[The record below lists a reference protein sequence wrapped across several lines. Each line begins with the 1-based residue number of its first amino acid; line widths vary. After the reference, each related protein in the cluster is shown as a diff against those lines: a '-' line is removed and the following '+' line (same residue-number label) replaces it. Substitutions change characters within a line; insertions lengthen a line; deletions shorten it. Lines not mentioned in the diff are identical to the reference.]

1 MELSM
6 LRGKITYLIIVLFFL
21 FLPGCGEKIEPGTTE
36 KAKQKVVAAPVAVA
50 ATTHQAFVY
59 EAVGNVEARTES
71 TVSSKV
77 MGTVKSVH
85 VREGDTVKTGDLLVE
100 VDKESAEAQ
109 LRKAEAGLAEAKRA
123 EESARFALAAAK
135 AGAELTGAT
144 YNRFLKLLEEA
155 SASRQEFDEIE
166 AKNLQAKASL
176 AQAAAMLE
184 AASYRIAQAKASSE
198 SARINI
204 KDADVRAPYDGKV
217 TAKMVDVGDL
227 ASSGTPLLKLE
238 KEGVYCVVLVLPE
251 KHIQAVRIG
260 QKATVT
266 IASLQDKKLEGFIGR
281 IDPSADKKSR
291 SFRIR
296 VALPEDR
303 DIRSGMFARV
313 MIPVGEGGMM
323 LVPASA
329 VVRKGQLEGVYL
341 LDDEKRAHFRLIRT
355 GRTFGDSVEVLTG
368 IKDGARYVVKSVPDL
383 ADGVRVEGAE

>member
-1 MELSM
+1 
-6 LRGKITYLIIVLFFL
+6 
-21 FLPGCGEKIEPGTTE
+21 
-36 KAKQKVVAAPVAVA
+36 
-50 ATTHQAFVY
+50 
-59 EAVGNVEARTES
+59 
-71 TVSSKV
+71 
-77 MGTVKSVH
+77 
-85 VREGDTVKTGDLLVE
+85 
-100 VDKESAEAQ
+100 
-109 LRKAEAGLAEAKRA
+109 
-123 EESARFALAAAK
+123 
-135 AGAELTGAT
+135 
-144 YNRFLKLLEEA
+144 
-155 SASRQEFDEIE
+155 
-166 AKNLQAKASL
+166 
-176 AQAAAMLE
+176 
-184 AASYRIAQAKASSE
+184 
-198 SARINI
+198 
-204 KDADVRAPYDGKV
+204 
-217 TAKMVDVGDL
+217 
-227 ASSGTPLLKLE
+227 
-238 KEGVYCVVLVLPE
+238 CVVLVLPE